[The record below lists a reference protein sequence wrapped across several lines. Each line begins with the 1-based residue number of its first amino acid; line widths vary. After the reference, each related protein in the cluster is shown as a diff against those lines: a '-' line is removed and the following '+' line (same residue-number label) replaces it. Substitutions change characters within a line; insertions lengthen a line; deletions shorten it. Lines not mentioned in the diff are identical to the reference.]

1 MTPAP
6 VLFIPDVATMRRLAD
21 ALVPHL
27 QAGDLLVLAG
37 DLGAGKTTFTQ
48 GLARAL
54 GIADPVTSPTF
65 VIARAHPSAGGRPG
79 LVHVDAYR
87 IGSALELDDL
97 DLDTELASSVA
108 VVEWGEGRAEPLA
121 DERLVIRI
129 TRSDAADDE
138 TRQVALEP
146 VGDRW
151 ARIVEDVA
159 REFAR
164 SGGAS

>member
-1 MTPAP
+1 MTRAAAL
-6 VLFIPDVATMRRLAD
+6 VIPDVVAMQRLAS
-21 ALVPHL
+21 AIAPRLR
-27 QAGDLLVLAG
+27 AGDLLVLSG

-54 GIADPVTSPTF
+54 GITDPVTSPTF
-65 VIARAHPSAGGRPG
+65 VIARAYPPADGRPG

-97 DLDTELASSVA
+97 DLDTELASGVA
-108 VVEWGEGRAEPLA
+108 VVEWGEGRAESLA

-129 TRSDAADDE
+129 ARSHDTADE

-146 VGDRW
+146 VGERW
-151 ARIVEDVA
+151 ARVVDDVT
-159 REFAR
+159 RELT
-164 SGGAS
+164 GGVQ